1 MTRPTELWAYTALMI
16 AAVVWGGSIV
26 AQKVA
31 LDPFSAVEVSV
42 LRGFG
47 ALTILIPLWWW
58 EEGRRRRFTVRE
70 TAELFLLGL
79 AVLGNH
85 LLTLFGLHYISASA
99 AGIIIGASPAITAG
113 LSSLILRDVPFRVV
127 WPGCAISFFGVAL
140 VSGVDRLLRILV
152 DRFVGS
158 AEMGAS
164 VESVRMG
171 EDPWLGGLLI
181 ILALVSWA
189 LYSVGGR
196 QAMERLSPLTVN
208 WTTLLCSILLQVPL
222 LALDRKIL
230 LSEMSSVPSS
240 GWVALLYL
248 VIFATALGQQ
258 AWLYGVKGIGP
269 SRAGVF
275 VNVIPVS
282 ALILSAVVLDDHI
295 GLKEMAGV
303 SLILVGVW
311 LVNSRSRAWAV
322 RSQAP

>member
-1 MTRPTELWAYTALMI
+1 MTRPTELWAYAALMI

-31 LDPFSAVEVSV
+31 LEPFSAVEVSV

-47 ALTILIPLWWW
+47 ALTILIPLWWR
-58 EEGRRRRFTVRE
+58 EEGRRRWFTVRE
-70 TAELFLLGL
+70 TGELFLLGL

-99 AGIIIGASPAITAG
+99 AGIIIGASPAITAA

-127 WPGCAISFFGVAL
+127 WLGCAISFFGVAL

-158 AEMGAS
+158 AEMRT

-230 LSEMSSVPSS
+230 LSEMSSVPLSA
-240 GWVALLYL
+240 WLALL
-248 VIFATALGQQ
+248 
-258 AWLYGVKGIGP
+258 
-269 SRAGVF
+269 
-275 VNVIPVS
+275 
-282 ALILSAVVLDDHI
+282 
-295 GLKEMAGV
+295 
-303 SLILVGVW
+303 
-311 LVNSRSRAWAV
+311 
-322 RSQAP
+322 